1 MKQVDKLTRV
11 QGFQG
16 QVALSSRQAFQELLK
31 IPRPEK
37 MRQAIGEGCFSAE
50 DLEAAYGV
58 HKKKYPKRS
67 SKTIGYTCGVF
78 PHKVRHGGSLYSFDQ
93 SFRNLQAKRAEAE
106 RAECRA
112 ATACGFWD
120 MFGKTF
126 SFSFDFTALCCATPD
141 GLGSDEIVVAPGDAK
156 GSGMFVEILF
166 PSDKWQ

>member
-1 MKQVDKLTRV
+1 
-11 QGFQG
+11 
-16 QVALSSRQAFQELLK
+16 
-31 IPRPEK
+31 

-50 DLEAAYGV
+50 DLEATYGV
-58 HKKKYPKRS
+58 QQKKYPRRS
-67 SKTIGYTCGVF
+67 SKKIAYVCGWMGR
-78 PHKVRHGGSLYSFDQ
+78 HKVPHGGSLYSFDE

-120 MFGKTF
+120 MFGKAF

-156 GSGMFVEILF
+156 GSGMFVESLVSFGQMAMI
-166 PSDKWQ
+166 